1 MVCIGMYLPL
11 SMLKSYPIFMSD
23 LNYKTISLF
32 CGVSLLTALMSIYNQ
47 LSKVDKSYIISKKYD
62 QDYIDK
68 IKYTFPILSLIFLFY
83 ADYRTLV
90 PGVLII
96 LLGLTMFK
104 HTSYQNIVKIGS
116 SICLCFLLM
125 FIGIIFSI
133 NLGNLS
139 ISALNIKLVMLSSPY
154 ILTFVSLYIYMET
167 YGNTDFNNTNLLG
180 DFSKKT
186 ISTVVLFLM
195 LIALIIALNIKDPL
209 SSTSV
214 AVSFTFFLYASLRGE
229 KKDFIR
235 VIRYTLAIFNF
246 FILTIYPLLFFPLIL
261 LFYISKYYY
270 WHRFNIHY
278 PTFLVDS
285 KTYNPLESVIEKN
298 K

>member
-1 MVCIGMYLPL
+1 MTSLG
-11 SMLKSYPIFMSD
+11 S
-23 LNYKTISLF
+23 KTISLF
-32 CGVSLLTALMSIYNQ
+32 CGVSLLAALLSIHNQ
-47 LSKVDKSYIISKKYD
+47 LSSVEKKYIISEKYN
-62 QDYIDK
+62 QNYIDK
-68 IKYTFPILSLIFLFY
+68 IKNILLLLSLIVLFY

-90 PGVLII
+90 PGFLII
-96 LLGLTMFK
+96 LFGLTMFK
-104 HTSYQNIVKIGS
+104 DTSYQNIVKLGS
-116 SICLCFLLM
+116 SISLCVLFM

-133 NLGNLS
+133 NLNNLS
-139 ISALNIKLVMLSSPY
+139 ISALNIKLFMLSSPY

-167 YGNTDFNNTNLLG
+167 YGNTDFNKTNLLG
-180 DFSKKT
+180 DFSKRT

-195 LIALIIALNIKDPL
+195 LIGLALALYIKDPL

-235 VIRYTLAIFNF
+235 AIRYTLANLNF

-285 KTYNPLESVIEKN
+285 NTYNPLESVIEKN